1 MRRRTVR
8 RIAGRATGRHKETRR
23 IADAH
28 HRDLGPTARAGQAQ
42 AKRGVRRMRTG
53 RRGRALETAD
63 LLRAGIHDQTRPL
76 TTAIDRPLRRQT
88 VGAVTLVAAAS
99 TRAGTARISRLRG
112 RVGRQEVITRML
124 PRITAAAVA
133 AAGPMRRRRV
143 LTRHRAVVLPR
154 RPGRIQH
161 RPLLLARTPL
171 LAVVTAA
178 ADVGVAEAAAA
189 ADRTVAVAAPR
200 TGVEVTPEAAEDRMA

>member
-1 MRRRTVR
+1 
-8 RIAGRATGRHKETRR
+8 
-23 IADAH
+23 
-28 HRDLGPTARAGQAQ
+28 
-42 AKRGVRRMRTG
+42 MRTG
-53 RRGRALETAD
+53 RRGRVLETAG

-76 TTAIDRPLRRQT
+76 TTAIGRPLHRHR
-88 VGAVTLVAAAS
+88 LMVAAATRTAAAA
-99 TRAGTARISRLRG
+99 TRAGTAHISRLRG

-143 LTRHRAVVLPR
+143 LTRRRAVVLPR

-161 RPLLLARTPL
+161 RPLRLARTPL

-178 ADVGVAEAAAA
+178 AEVGVAEAAAA
-189 ADRTVAVAAPR
+189 AADRAVAVAAPR
-200 TGVEVTPEAAEDRMA
+200 TGVEVTPEAAEDRTATK